1 MSGVIPRRGKAVDSS
16 QIKPMGQPAA
26 LPLRFAAI
34 CLCVALSLS
43 TFASSAKPAHAVN
56 SGTFAPYVDVTQWP
70 PFAMAQHAQAT
81 GIRNYTLGCV
91 VAKGYG
97 ACQASWG
104 TYYTLAENWFGDQVQ
119 QLRVLGGD
127 VIASFGGAA
136 NQELAEACT
145 TVPTLKA
152 QYKAVIDQYALSQLD
167 FDIEG
172 GILTNTSANTR
183 RAKAIAQ
190 LQNDAKAAGK
200 SLKVSFTLPVLPQG
214 LTGDGASL
222 VQNAVANGVDIAVVN
237 IMAMD
242 YGDGAAPN
250 PTNKMGEYA
259 IDAANALFNQ
269 LKAICQAGGVT
280 KTDAELWAMVGITPM
295 IGENDVASEIFNQ
308 DDAREVVAFARSKPV
323 GRIAMW
329 SANRDKACGAGG
341 SLYECT
347 KITQSAN
354 EFGLIFNTFAGAQT
368 PTPMPPTST
377 PDPTLDRPIF
387 MPLLIRAN

>member
-1 MSGVIPRRGKAVDSS
+1 MSDMDQRRGKAADSL

-26 LPLRFAAI
+26 LPARLTAI
-34 CLCVALSLS
+34 CLCIALVLS
-43 TFASSAKPAHAVN
+43 TFASPANASN

-70 PFAMAQHAQAT
+70 PFAMAAHAQTT
-81 GIRNYTLGCV
+81 GIRNYTLGFI

-97 ACQASWG
+97 DCRASWG
-104 TYYTLAENWFGDQVQ
+104 TYYTLAENWFGDELQ
-119 QLRVLGGD
+119 QLRALGGD

-145 TVPTLKA
+145 TMSNLKA
-152 QYKAVIDQYALSQLD
+152 QYKAVIDQYALTQLD

-172 GILTNTSANTR
+172 GILTNIAANTR
-183 RAKAIAQ
+183 RAQAIAQ
-190 LQNDAKAAGK
+190 LQADAAAAGK

-214 LTGDGASL
+214 LTQDGINL
-222 VQNAVANGVDIAVVN
+222 LKNAVTHGVAISVVN

-242 YGDGAAPN
+242 YGYGAAPN
-250 PTNKMGEYA
+250 PTDKMGEYA

-269 LKAICQAGGVT
+269 LKAIYQASGAV

-308 DDAREVVAFARSKPV
+308 DDARQVVAFAQSKPI

-329 SANRDKACGAGG
+329 SANRDKSCGASG

-347 KITQSAN
+347 KITQTAN
-354 EFGLIFNTFAGAQT
+354 EFGLIFNAFAGSQT
-368 PTPMPPTST
+368 PV
-377 PDPTLDRPIF
+377 TLTLPIYL
-387 MPLLIRAN
+387 PLLIRAN